1 MLGNRIDN
9 LLIPTIN
16 YYDSNEP
23 NYFPDIYQ
31 MTEKTSNFENIINEM
46 KINTKKKF
54 SLKNCSNP
62 NCGNP
67 FSGESNCVKCNDCG
81 AKYCFNCI
89 KKCQK
94 CENDICN
101 FCITI
106 KYDKIGDIELCQNCN
121 KNEI

>member
-1 MLGNRIDN
+1 MLGNKIDN
-9 LLIPTIN
+9 LLMPTIN

-23 NYFPDIYQ
+23 NFFPDIYQ

-62 NCGNP
+62 NCMNP
-67 FSGESNCVKCNDCG
+67 FSGDSNCTKCNDCLT
-81 AKYCFNCI
+81 KYCPNCI
-89 KKCQK
+89 KKCQNCVK
-94 CENDICN
+94 DICI

-106 KYDKIGDIELCQNCN
+106 KYGSNGDIELCRECAQTQ
-121 KNEI
+121 

>member
-46 KINTKKKF
+46 KINTKKKL
-54 SLKNCSNP
+54 SLN
-62 NCGNP
+62 
-67 FSGESNCVKCNDCG
+67 
-81 AKYCFNCI
+81 
-89 KKCQK
+89 
-94 CENDICN
+94 
-101 FCITI
+101 
-106 KYDKIGDIELCQNCN
+106 
-121 KNEI
+121 

>member
-46 KINTKKKF
+46 KMNTKKKLI
-54 SLKNCSNP
+54 LKNCSNP
-62 NCGNP
+62 NCMNP
-67 FSGESNCVKCNDCG
+67 FSGESNCIKCNDCET
-81 AKYCFNCI
+81 KFCPNCI
-89 KKCQK
+89 KKCQN
-94 CENDICN
+94 CDNDICI

-106 KYDKIGDIELCQNCN
+106 KYDKVGDIELCHSCA
-121 KNEI
+121 NEL